1 LQQLFGWRPLDHHH
15 HHNTHH
21 HGQEEGFHDPREEEE
36 VEDPAEEEGCRGAE
50 EGAGEESCREAEGHL
65 RAMRH
70 QEGHRERQRG
80 RAQEDCQGVL
90 RQVVQ
95 LGGRNVLPPERGHP
109 QGPANQRA
117 QHVRLRHEGQVHQAH
132 PQEGLQVREQ
142 VRQAPRKGCQVR
154 VREPAQSQGQV
165 TRLPCWPRH
174 KTRTTY
180 TSEYFT
186 VYQCTIA
193 VLLAVPHPSQL
204 LQTTQI
210 RKDKLSQDTRAKN
223 METTRRNSHRGRA

>member
-142 VRQAPRKGCQVR
+142 VCQAPRKGSQVR

-165 TRLPCWPRH
+165 KVLSHHHTTTPPKKYL
-174 KTRTTY
+174 TRT
-180 TSEYFT
+180 
-186 VYQCTIA
+186 VYININHQKCIKSCRHL
-193 VLLAVPHPSQL
+193 LLAVFTPPAPPPLTSP
-204 LQTTQI
+204 
-210 RKDKLSQDTRAKN
+210 
-223 METTRRNSHRGRA
+223 NSNNKILGLEQNP